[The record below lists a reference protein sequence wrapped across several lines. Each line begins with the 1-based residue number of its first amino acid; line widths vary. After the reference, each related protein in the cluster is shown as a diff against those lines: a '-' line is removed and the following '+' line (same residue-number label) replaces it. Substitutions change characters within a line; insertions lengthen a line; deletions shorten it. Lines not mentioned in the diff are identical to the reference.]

1 LECKFNNHPQEST
14 ESIDVHVTSLR
25 ALAETREFGSLK
37 DNLDLD
43 RIVCR
48 VQDNSAV
55 RRKLLQ
61 ESDLTLAKC
70 VDMCRVI
77 DATAE
82 QLKDMAPSQTSARK
96 VNLPKKEKKRKTPAA
111 KESSKSPQSPLLF
124 EWTFCGRQQERKRDK
139 RPDRMSSS
147 GE

>member
-1 LECKFNNHPQEST
+1 M
-14 ESIDVHVTSLR
+14 HVTSLR

-48 VQDNSAV
+48 VQDNAAV
-55 RRKLLQ
+55 RRKLRQ

-82 QLKDMAPSQTSARK
+82 QLKDMAPSQTSERK
-96 VNLPKKEKKRKTPAA
+96 VNLPKKEKKTKDTGSQRK
-111 KESSKSPQSPLLF
+111 Q
-124 EWTFCGRQQERKRDK
+124 
-139 RPDRMSSS
+139 
-147 GE
+147 